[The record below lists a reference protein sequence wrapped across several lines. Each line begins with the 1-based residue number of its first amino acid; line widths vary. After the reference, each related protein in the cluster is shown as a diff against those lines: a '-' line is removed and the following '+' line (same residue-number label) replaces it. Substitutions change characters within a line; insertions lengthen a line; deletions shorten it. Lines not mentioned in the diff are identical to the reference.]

1 MTTTDPLR
9 YDGKRVL
16 VVGGATGM
24 GAAAAKRVA
33 ALGGEAVV
41 MDYTAVPF
49 PVARAIQVDLQDRG
63 AVDAAID
70 KVGGAVDAIFSAA
83 GIADGP
89 GLMRVNFIAHRH
101 LIERML
107 AEGTLRRSSGVCFIS
122 SVAGLGWEGNL
133 PTLLDF
139 LATPDY
145 ESAVAWVDAHEGT
158 NNYLFSK
165 QAINAYVA
173 RQAYPFAKQGVRI
186 NTICPGPT
194 DTPLARANAAVW
206 LAFAQDYRDAT
217 GIAHHTPEQMANTMA
232 FLNSSGASGISG
244 INLLVDSGH
253 VMSSS
258 SGSWE
263 AGKPL
268 IDLIMG
274 RTKWNP

>member
-1 MTTTDPLR
+1 MKTADTFR
-9 YDGKRVL
+9 YDGKRAL
-16 VVGGATGM
+16 IVGGATGM
-24 GAAAAKRVA
+24 GEAAAKRVA
-33 ALGGEAVV
+33 ALGGEVVV
-41 MDYTAVPF
+41 MDYA
-49 PVARAIQVDLQDRG
+49 PVKYDVASAIQVDLQDRA

-70 KVGGAVDAIFSAA
+70 RVGAPVDAIFSAA

-107 AEGTLRRSSGVCFIS
+107 AENTLHRGAAVCFIS

-139 LATPDY
+139 LTTRDF
-145 ESAVAWVDAHEGT
+145 ESAVAWIEAHEGT

-173 RQAYPFAKQGVRI
+173 RQAYPFAKKGVRI
-186 NTICPGPT
+186 NAICPGPT
-194 DTPLARANAAVW
+194 DTPLARSNAAVW
-206 LAFAQDYRDAT
+206 LAFGQDYRKAT
-217 GIAHHTPEQMANTMA
+217 GLPHHTPEQMGDTMA
-232 FLNSSGASGISG
+232 FLNSSAASGISG

-263 AGKPL
+263 ADKPI

-274 RTKWNP
+274 RK